1 MRWRF
6 SLQHPFYT
14 SLLWS
19 LVIYTGPA
27 SSHLYAQG
35 LPPPPR
41 DYAELTA
48 LFKLYLE
55 LVVNQYSTQQVI
67 PVIVKDDEYF
77 IEKSKFE
84 SLNIKLPETANHT
97 ASALTDSDIL
107 TLGFSGHAADWVAL
121 NQIPELKFDY
131 QSASQTFHL
140 ELPAS
145 WMPTQMLGRDAWY
158 QAVSAQSAMGLLNNY
173 DFYAQRSETGN
184 LNSSLFTEQRFFS
197 AYGSFK
203 NSGIVTWSD
212 APSSENPAH
221 QGYRRYDTTW
231 QYDNPDKVW
240 SFLAGDIFTGSK
252 NSWGSAVRIGG
263 LQIQRNFA
271 TRPDLITYPLPQF
284 NGQATLPSTVDLIVN
299 GQKVDSSQVQS
310 GPFVLSN
317 VPFIN
322 GKGEAVIVT
331 TDTVGRQVTTAVPFY
346 VSNAL
351 LKKGL
356 LDYSLSLGKIREDYG
371 VQDFSYGKFVGS
383 ADWRYGVNDWLTA
396 EGRTEFSDVIQ
407 LVGLG
412 SVIKLKHWGVLN
424 ASLSQSWTD
433 QALNQMD
440 QQNTQGHQYTL
451 GYSYNKNRFGF
462 SISHSQRDRH
472 FSDLSRLQY
481 SDFMSVNSQ
490 HSTVANSYFS
500 MDKIGTLGVAYI
512 QTESNASESKLMNL
526 SWSPIIPAS
535 MRGMTISLSANH
547 DFVEKDWSAY
557 FQLSMPW
564 PGKATT
570 TNMGYSQQ
578 SSGNS
583 AYINLNRTIPS
594 QGGVGIDLTH
604 RFNENSD
611 DVSQA
616 RLTYRNQ
623 YINTDAGVSGG
634 RDYRYWLGV
643 SGSVVW
649 MADSLFASN
658 RLGDSFALIDTNKVA
673 DIPVQYENSLIGY
686 SNHKGHIFVPSV
698 TPYYAAKY
706 SIDPI
711 NLPSNYN
718 ATQVEQRMAAKQ
730 GSGIVIKFPI
740 KQSLAANV
748 YLFQSNGQPIP
759 VGAVIHRANHESSY
773 VGMDGIAYLEDLEQD
788 NSIQVQ
794 LPDRSICRATFTLDV
809 QQAQQQI
816 AVIKPVTCHEVVQ
829 P

>member
-1 MRWRF
+1 MSWRF
-6 SLQHPFYT
+6 RLQHSFYT
-14 SLLWS
+14 SLVWG

-27 SSHLYAQG
+27 SSQLYAQG

-67 PVIVKDDEYF
+67 PVIVKDDTYF
-77 IEKSKFE
+77 IEKSRFD
-84 SLNIKLPETANHT
+84 SLKIQLPQTAIQT
-97 ASALTDSDIL
+97 TSALTDSDIL
-107 TLGFSGHAADWVAL
+107 TLGFSGHVADWVAL

-131 QSASQTFHL
+131 QAASQSFHL
-140 ELPAS
+140 QLPVS
-145 WMPTQMLGRDAWY
+145 WMPTQMLGRDTWY
-158 QAVSAQSAMGLLNNY
+158 QAVPAQSAMGLLNNY
-173 DFYAQRSETGN
+173 DFYTRRSETGT

-197 AYGSFK
+197 AYGTLK
-203 NSGIVTWSD
+203 NSGIWTWSD
-212 APSSENPAH
+212 AASNQNPSH
-221 QGYRRYDTTW
+221 QGYRRYDTSW

-240 SFLAGDIFTGSK
+240 SFVAGDIFTGSK
-252 NSWGSAVRIGG
+252 NNWGSAVRIGG

-284 NGQATLPSTVDLIVN
+284 NGQAALPSTVDLIIN

-356 LDYSLSLGKIREDYG
+356 LDYSLSVGKIREDYG
-371 VQDFSYGKFVGS
+371 IQDFAYGQFIGA
-383 ADWRYGVNDWLTA
+383 ADWRYGVSDWLTA
-396 EGRTEFSDVIQ
+396 EGRTEFSGEIQ
-407 LVGLG
+407 LLGLG
-412 SVIKLKHWGVLN
+412 SVIKLKNLGVLN
-424 ASLSQSWTD
+424 ASISQSWAD
-433 QALNQMD
+433 QAFNQTD
-440 QQNTQGHQYTL
+440 SQKTQGKQYTL

-462 SISHSQRDRH
+462 SINHSQRDRD

-481 SDFMSVNSQ
+481 SDLMSVNSNR
-490 HSTVANSYFS
+490 STVANSYFS
-500 MDKIGTLGVAYI
+500 MDKIGMLGIAYI
-512 QTESNASESKLMNL
+512 QNQSQDIKSKLMNL
-526 SWSPIIPAS
+526 SWSPIVPAS

-547 DFVEKDWSAY
+547 DFIEKEWSAY

-564 PGKATT
+564 PGKSATT
-570 TNMGYSQQ
+570 SMGYSRQ

-583 AYINLNRTIPS
+583 AYINVNRAIPS

-604 RFNENSD
+604 RFNENMD

-623 YINTDAGVSGG
+623 FINTDVGISGEQ
-634 RDYRYWLGV
+634 DYSYWLGV

-649 MADSLFASN
+649 MADSFFASN

-673 DIPVQYENSLIGY
+673 NIPVQYENSLIGY
-686 SNHKGHIFVPSV
+686 SNRNGHIFVPSV

-718 ATQVEQRMAAKQ
+718 ATQVEQRMAVKQ
-730 GSGIVIKFPI
+730 GVGIVIKFPI

-748 YLFQSNGQPIP
+748 YLLLSNGQPVP
-759 VGAVIHRANHESSY
+759 VGAVIHRADHESSY
-773 VGMDGIAYLEDLEQD
+773 VGLDGIAYLEDLAQN

-794 LPDRSICRATFTLDV
+794 LPDKTLCKASFSLDIG
-809 QQAQQQI
+809 QAQQQI
-816 AVIKPVTCHEVVQ
+816 TVVKPVTCHEVVR